1 MKSPFS
7 FRLVDVAALGLV
19 GGQLVGSALAFARLP
34 ERFPIHFD
42 LHGTADG
49 FSSRAVGAFLMPCV
63 SLALWAFVRTFPRRL
78 TGEARARALASPP
91 LAETALLVTGLMAGL
106 HFVMLEVA
114 LSGSG
119 AAGRGLGFVLASFTL
134 ALGLLLPKLRRNGIA
149 GIRTPYT
156 LSSDETW
163 QKTHRIGGIFFFVAG
178 LVGLVGTAL
187 GSVAVVI
194 GALVVATLA
203 SAVYSFLAGRPASSR

>member
-1 MKSPFS
+1 MKSPLS

-19 GGQLVGSALAFARLP
+19 GGQLVGSALAYARLP

-49 FSSRAVGAFLMPCV
+49 FASRAVGAFLMPCV

-78 TGEARARALASPP
+78 TGEARTRALASP

-106 HFVMLEVA
+106 HFVMLDVA
-114 LSGSG
+114 LSGS

-178 LVGLVGTAL
+178 LVGLVGTAV